1 MDLRPLASGT
11 RHDGLG
17 GRWTNE
23 STGQGGVLDRH
34 STTTFAKPVD
44 LPFVTIDALYQF
56 SAMARRIVDL
66 EPEDAIREG
75 FTIPAF
81 ADQPHVGKAV
91 DRSGILR
98 AVSRGRKWARAY
110 GGGGVV
116 ILADDG
122 LEPDKELVPAAIQR
136 LRGFRV
142 LDRYEIN
149 PHTYDEDPKSPRAG
163 LPSIYRVILGGRTS
177 VNVHHSRVLTFQ
189 GLDLPDRLLVP
200 RMGWGGSVIDLI
212 WQELRNYSSTIDYV
226 AEAVTLLT
234 QGVWKNKT
242 LADAI
247 SAGDQEAAVARFEAL
262 RIGIGMLG
270 DIVLDKDTEDYEL
283 HERTLTGLK
292 DAIEA
297 LVAALVAATGIP
309 RVLLLGE
316 TPGGLNTGEEAG
328 QIRAWYD
335 HVAALQ
341 REIYT
346 DPVLHLLRLYLSSRE
361 GPTRGV
367 VPDDLEIVWRPLW
380 QPTETEVVAQQLSRA
395 QRRVADVSAQIVSP
409 EEARRD
415 PDVAKIYGVVEI
427 PPDVEPDDV
436 VEGGGETAASELT
449 GVTPSPLHLVPEGEA
464 LMSARAIAAR
474 LGVGPGTI
482 HAWAR
487 DGAYPAFRVRG
498 RWRFARS
505 LVEAAIGGIPAA
517 AE

>member
-23 STGQGGVLDRH
+23 ATGQGGVLDRH
-34 STTTFAKPVD
+34 ATTIFAKPAD
-44 LPFVTIDALYQF
+44 LPFTIVDALYQF
-56 SAMARRIVDL
+56 SALTRRIVDL

-81 ADQPHVGKAV
+81 KSRPEIGKAV

-98 AVSRGRKWARAY
+98 SVSRARKWARAY
-110 GGGGVV
+110 GGGAIVT
-116 ILADDG
+116 LADDG
-122 LEPDKELVPAAIQR
+122 LEPVEPLVPAAIQR

-142 LDRYEIN
+142 LDRNELA
-149 PHTYDEDPKSPRAG
+149 PDTYDEDRKSPRIG
-163 LPSIYRVILGGRTS
+163 LPLVYRAILGGRTS
-177 VNVHHSRVLTFQ
+177 VRIHHSRVLTFQ
-189 GLDLPDRLLVP
+189 GLDLPDRVLVP
-200 RMGWGGSVIDLI
+200 RMGWGGSVIDLV

-226 AEAVTLLT
+226 AEAVTLLS
-234 QGVWKNKT
+234 QGVWKNKS

-247 SAGDQEAAVARFEAL
+247 SAGDQEAAIARFEAL

-270 DIVLDKDTEDYEL
+270 DIVLDKETEDYEL

-292 DAIEA
+292 DAIDA

-361 GPTRGV
+361 GPTGGV

-380 QPTETEVVAQQLSRA
+380 QPTESERTEHEAKRA
-395 QRRVADVSAQIVSP
+395 ARRASDVQSQIVTP
-409 EEARRD
+409 EEARKD
-415 PDVAKIYGVVEI
+415 PDVVRIYGIEPI

-436 VEGGGETAASELT
+436 VEGGGETAASDLP
-449 GVTPSPLHLVPEGEA
+449 GMTPSPLSMVPEGEA
-464 LMSARAIAAR
+464 LLPAREIAAR
-474 LGVGPGTI
+474 LGVGPSTI
-482 HAWAR
+482 LAWAR
-487 DGAYPAFRVRG
+487 DGAFPAFRVRG
-498 RWRFARS
+498 RWRFSRS
-505 LVEAAIGGIPAA
+505 LVEAAIGGLQA